1 MSGYSCI
8 ACLALDMIV
17 VLELEFLK
25 SLISFGFDCF
35 EFCLQLLGSLR
46 LIFNISVT
54 IAFPQ
59 QVSASYVELLSLIN
73 FLLEKGIIK

>member
-1 MSGYSCI
+1 MPGYSCI

-25 SLISFGFDCF
+25 SLISFGFDCLK
-35 EFCLQLLGSLR
+35 FCLQLLGSLC